1 MGWMTGLEPATP
13 RATIWCSNHLSYT
26 HHMSVKMVG
35 AEGFEPPTPW
45 SQTRCANQAAL
56 RPDNW
61 TEIIVKNTFFVK
73 NCYNYAKTKEW
84 ALKIQRFSKIGFILA
99 AAGSAVGLGNIWK
112 FPYMTGVYGGGAFVL
127 VYLVTIAF
135 IGFSVMIAEMLIGAL
150 GRKDT
155 VSSFEKLA
163 PPKKKWWKYAGFMGF
178 NGIII
183 MTFYSV
189 VIGWIFY
196 YLVNVFA
203 GLPTTTEE
211 AKQTFNALVS
221 DQVLVQVFFHT
232 ISVII
237 VGYIVYRGIKG
248 GIEKI
253 NLILMPALIVI
264 LFGLLFYAFNLDG
277 FSKAFA
283 FMFEPKWEK
292 LNSEAFIRAIGHSF
306 FTLSLGMGA
315 IMTYAASL
323 PKDASITKTAFIVTF
338 MDTLIALV
346 AGLVIFS
353 FLFQFGAKPGQ
364 GPGLV
369 FISLPTILNNFGS
382 LGVFFAFL
390 FFLALAFA
398 GITSAISLVEPV
410 VQYLIDRFNMTR
422 TKAVVVISIFYW
434 LVGIGAILS
443 YSKAWGEAF
452 TFLGKPLFDLLEYT
466 TDSILLP
473 LGGFLIAVFVGY
485 VMPKSEVRAHL
496 NTPSELRAT
505 LYNVWLFSIRY
516 VAPIALIFMML
527 NLMGIVT
534 L

>member
-1 MGWMTGLEPATP
+1 M
-13 RATIWCSNHLSYT
+13 
-26 HHMSVKMVG
+26 
-35 AEGFEPPTPW
+35 
-45 SQTRCANQAAL
+45 
-56 RPDNW
+56 
-61 TEIIVKNTFFVK
+61 
-73 NCYNYAKTKEW
+73 
-84 ALKIQRFSKIGFILA
+84 KIQRFSRIGFIMA

-135 IGFSVMIAEMLIGAL
+135 IGFSVMVAEMLIGAL
-150 GRKDT
+150 GRSDT

-163 PPKKKWWKYAGFMGF
+163 PPGKKWWKYAGFMGF

-196 YLVNVFA
+196 YLVSIFG
-203 GLPTTTEE
+203 GLPDSTQT
-211 AKQTFNALVS
+211 AKSIFNDLVANKVNL
-221 DQVLVQVFFHT
+221 QIFFHT
-232 ISVII
+232 LSVAI
-237 VGYIVYRGIKG
+237 VAYIVHKGIKS

-253 NLILMPALIVI
+253 NLILMPSLMLI
-264 LFGLLFYAFNLDG
+264 LFGLLAYAFSLDG
-277 FSKAFA
+277 FKEALA

-292 LNSEAFIRAIGHSF
+292 LNSEAFIRAVGHSF

-323 PKDASITKTAFIVTF
+323 PKDTSITKTAFIVTF

-353 FLFQFGAKPGQ
+353 FLFQFNAQPSQ

-369 FISLPTILNNFGS
+369 FISLPTILSNFGT
-382 LGVFFAFL
+382 LGVFFALL

-410 VQYLIDRFNMTR
+410 VQYLIDRFGMTR
-422 TKAVVVISIFYW
+422 TKAVIVISLVYW

-443 YSKAWGEAF
+443 YSKAWGEVF
-452 TFLGKPLFDLLEYT
+452 SIGGKPLFDVLEYA

-473 LGGFLIAVFVGY
+473 LGGFLIAIFVGY
-485 VMPKSEVRAHL
+485 VLPKSEVRAHL
-496 NTPSELRAT
+496 NNPNEFKAI
-505 LYNVWLFSIRY
+505 LYKIWLFSIRY
-516 VAPIALIFMML
+516 IAPIALIFMML
-527 NLMGIVT
+527 NLMGIIK

>member
-1 MGWMTGLEPATP
+1 MK
-13 RATIWCSNHLSYT
+13 
-26 HHMSVKMVG
+26 V
-35 AEGFEPPTPW
+35 
-45 SQTRCANQAAL
+45 
-56 RPDNW
+56 
-61 TEIIVKNTFFVK
+61 
-73 NCYNYAKTKEW
+73 
-84 ALKIQRFSKIGFILA
+84 QRFSRIGFIMA

-127 VYLVTIAF
+127 VYLITIAF
-135 IGFSVMIAEMLIGAL
+135 IGFSVMVAEMLIGAL
-150 GRKDT
+150 GRADT
-155 VSSFEKLA
+155 VTSFEKLA
-163 PPKKKWWKYAGFMGF
+163 PPNKKWWKYAGFMGV

-196 YLVNVFA
+196 YLFALFA
-203 GLPTTTEE
+203 GLPASTEE
-211 AKQTFNALVS
+211 AKAAFNSLVG
-221 DQVLVQVFFHT
+221 DQILAQIFFHT
-232 ISVII
+232 LSVII

-253 NLILMPALIVI
+253 NLILMPALMLI
-264 LFGLLFYAFNLDG
+264 LFGLLAYAFSLDG

-292 LNSEAFIRAIGHSF
+292 LNSEAFVRAVGHSF

-323 PKDASITKTAFIVTF
+323 PKEASITKTAFIVTF

-369 FISLPTILNNFGS
+369 FISLPTILHNFGT
-382 LGVFFAFL
+382 LGIFFALL

-410 VQYLIDRFNMTR
+410 VQYLIDRFNMSR
-422 TKAVVVISIFYW
+422 TKAVVVVSAIYW
-434 LVGIGAILS
+434 FVGIGAILS
-443 YSKAWGEAF
+443 YSNAWGKLF
-452 TFLGKPLFDLLEYT
+452 SFFGKPLFDLLEYT

-473 LGGFLIAVFVGY
+473 LGGFLIAIFVGY
-485 VMPKSEVRAHL
+485 VLPKTEVKAHL
-496 NTPSELRAT
+496 QNSNEFSAK
-505 LYNVWLFSIRY
+505 LYHIWLFSIRY
-516 VAPIALIFMML
+516 IAPIALLFMML
-527 NLMGIVT
+527 NLMGLIKI
-534 L
+534 